1 MIEPLTEKSLMTTY
15 TIALIDQVLT
25 VGFGEPAQN
34 DQIVR
39 DATARLDELTESG
52 QLTGGTLLKINGPA
66 SMPVAFVI
74 AHKVAHLYG
83 AIAVYDPKL
92 GNKYVV
98 CITHTPTYQL
108 GDLID

>member
-1 MIEPLTEKSLMTTY
+1 MATY
-15 TIALIDQVLT
+15 TIDLIEQVLKIN
-25 VGFGEPAQN
+25 FGEPAQN

-39 DATARLDELTESG
+39 DATARLDELAATG
-52 QLTGGTLLKINGPA
+52 QLTGGTLLKVNGPA
-66 SMPVAFVI
+66 SLPVAFVI

-98 CITHTPTYQL
+98 CVTHNPTYKL

>member
-1 MIEPLTEKSLMTTY
+1 MTTY
-15 TIALIDQVLT
+15 TIDLIDQVLKIN
-25 VGFGEPAQN
+25 FGEPAQN

-39 DATARLDELTESG
+39 DATTRLDELISTE
-52 QLTGGTLLKINGPA
+52 QLSGGTLLKINGPA
-66 SMPVAFVI
+66 SLPVAFVI

-98 CITHTPTYQL
+98 CITHTPAYKL

>member
-1 MIEPLTEKSLMTTY
+1 MTTY
-15 TIALIDQVLT
+15 TIDLIDQVLKLN
-25 VGFGEPAQN
+25 FGEPAQN

-39 DATARLDELTESG
+39 DATTRLEELAVCG

-66 SMPVAFVI
+66 SLPVAFVI

-98 CITHTPTYQL
+98 CITHTPTYKL
-108 GDLID
+108 GDLIE

>member
-1 MIEPLTEKSLMTTY
+1 MTTY
-15 TIALIDQVLT
+15 TLDLIDQILKIN
-25 VGFGEPAQN
+25 FGEPAQN

-39 DATARLDELTESG
+39 DATTRLDELITNG
-52 QLTGGTLLKINGPA
+52 QLSGGPLLKINGPA
-66 SMPVAFVI
+66 SLPVAFVI

-92 GNKYVV
+92 GSKYVV
-98 CITHTPTYQL
+98 CITHSPAYNL

>member
-1 MIEPLTEKSLMTTY
+1 MATY
-15 TIALIDQVLT
+15 TIDLIEQVLRIN
-25 VGFGEPAQN
+25 FGEPAQN

-39 DATARLDELTESG
+39 DATARLDELAATG
-52 QLTGGTLLKINGPA
+52 QLTGGTLLKVNDPA
-66 SMPVAFVI
+66 SLPFAFVI

-98 CITHTPTYQL
+98 CITHTPDYKL
-108 GDLID
+108 GEMID